1 MEYHNPVMLEECAEA
16 LKIQPSGIYVD
27 VTFGGGGHAKRILS
41 ELSDAGRLIAFD
53 QDSDALKQTNLDD
66 SKLTFVQ
73 SNFRFLKRFL
83 DYQGCIPVDGILA
96 DLGVSSHQFDDVERG
111 FSFRDG
117 SKRLDMRMNSGQK
130 LDALMVLNTYSES
143 DLADLFHFFG
153 ELRNSKVLA
162 RAIVVERKNRRL
174 VTVGDLLGIVEG
186 VVKAMSPKFLAQ
198 LFQAI
203 RIEVN
208 GEMDVLKEM
217 LVAAG
222 EVLKPGGRLVVMSY
236 HSLEDRIVK
245 NYLKTG
251 NVQGEIIKDE
261 FGNIFRPFRLVNKKT
276 TTPDALEISTNPR
289 ARSAKLRVAEKV

>member
-1 MEYHNPVMLEECAEA
+1 MEYHNPVMLEECIDG
-16 LKIQPSGIYVD
+16 LHINPSGIYVD

-41 ELSDAGRLIAFD
+41 ELNDEGRLIVFD
-53 QDSDALKQTNLDD
+53 QDADAFGQADLDD
-66 SKLTFVQ
+66 SKMVFVQ

-83 DYQGCIPVDGILA
+83 DYLDCIPVDGILA

-117 SKRLDMRMNSGQK
+117 TKILDMRMNANQK
-130 LDALMVLNTYSES
+130 LDAIGVLNSYSES
-143 DLADLFHFFG
+143 ELADVFHFYG
-153 ELRNSKVLA
+153 ELRNSKILA
-162 RAIVVERKNRRL
+162 KAIVNERKAKKME
-174 VTVGDLLGIVEG
+174 TIGDLLAAIEK
-186 VVKAMSPKFLAQ
+186 VVKGMSNKFLAQ
-198 LFQAI
+198 VFQAI

-208 GEMDVLKEM
+208 AEMDVLKEM

-222 EVLKPGGRLVVMSY
+222 EVLKPGGRMVVMSY

-276 TTPDALEISTNPR
+276 TTPGAQEISTNPR
-289 ARSAKLRVAEKV
+289 ARSAKLRVAEKK